1 MLDEVFAR
9 NPDGIPVT
17 LHFRLTCDR
26 EDLTRLFTCCALGWL
41 HLTDEQVLWS
51 TSNPE
56 TAREAFSHLRSAIG
70 RPELRR
76 HVERIR
82 AANGTQEIRLR
93 HDPRLLVR
101 SRRINTRGLRVLRLV
116 IDQAQAFTDWHAS
129 NLLSIASRPGSQVVY
144 GVHIVNAGE
153 TTALMELVAR
163 RNSKRLATR
172 TAVLVYAALTGHV
185 HYLARDGEWCVTV
198 TQVGM
203 LWEHLRR
210 AGERTP

>member
-9 NPDGIPVT
+9 NPDGTPVT

-82 AANGTQEIRLR
+82 AANGAQEIRLR
-93 HDPRLLVR
+93 HGPRL
-101 SRRINTRGLRVLRLV
+101 
-116 IDQAQAFTDWHAS
+116 
-129 NLLSIASRPGSQVVY
+129 
-144 GVHIVNAGE
+144 
-153 TTALMELVAR
+153 
-163 RNSKRLATR
+163 
-172 TAVLVYAALTGHV
+172 LVYAALTGHV